1 MDVSQEVK
9 LINRDEMTDEG
20 KGSRGLQHG
29 ANGVDGHHNQSI
41 NDTVTCD
48 SLRSEVRVAAPNDVV
63 VVASS
68 RLRSAA
74 AAAPAVAVIT

>member
-1 MDVSQEVK
+1 MTVAGCARGDARTAGEWSRPMDVSQEVK
-9 LINRDEMTDEG
+9 LINSDEMTDEG

-48 SLRSEVRVAAPNDVV
+48 SL
-63 VVASS
+63 
-68 RLRSAA
+68 
-74 AAAPAVAVIT
+74 